1 MKMIDRNKVM
11 KGIFCVMILAIIV
24 TLMITAKG
32 QSAEVFAKN
41 DEKEKIYVSCDG
53 DPTNDGKSSDSPL
66 DFHSCFDDSGTLNPD
81 FSGKI
86 LVLCGDFTNID
97 VNYITI
103 DQEVELIGD
112 EAVFDDTTFMICSDN
127 VTLKNLDIT
136 QDSDIYAIYA
146 EDCQNVTI
154 EGNTIHMAALEGFD
168 SYAIY
173 AMDCNDLVIR
183 DNTIYYVGNT
193 DGTVV
198 NNAVHIEA
206 IEDDGN
212 VLVED
217 NTFDITLPSVDL
229 QYDPDTWVPKT
240 FSEGLVFE
248 GCAELTVS
256 NNDID
261 VRSNNKI
268 GSYDSLYGVSVRNT
282 DKEDKEPREMEV
294 LMEDNSIT
302 VSGEMYTYAVN
313 FDAHSLF
320 NFDDLMIRFSL
331 KNNTIKAS
339 GDYFAECMALQDM
352 VMGDVEGNELY
363 ADASEINY
371 GINVYP
377 YYGPNDEMSIVN
389 NSITGKGRYS
399 AGMEILPC
407 EDVQIIGNEIHSLGS
422 NALDDD
428 GKEVPTGDALIPKRT
443 SPAIILKTRGD
454 IALVSGNEIESGGA
468 GMILGSGYGTEVTVV
483 DNDITVS
490 DAKYGMALFDND
502 GELVIEDNRL
512 SVTTLEDDEGYGIYS
527 DNSDSF
533 VICDNTIEYIGR
545 SDGVKGH
552 YNNAM
557 YVSGREGASNIKIAE
572 NILDMSLMT
581 EKMSDQQPLNDSQ
594 EPERPLLGG
603 LVFDGCDNLEILDNT
618 IGMKVV
624 DGCMLFDDLY
634 GIDLM
639 LLKAEPKDDLNQAVV
654 TGNSITSP
662 GTGIHCVV
670 PSKITDNWVLA
681 DNEYTVDVFAED
693 KDEKNASIV
702 TGNKLRAKERW
713 GDSSVHATDV
723 DTVRNNKDISH
734 RHVFSYSVSENEIT
748 ATCSGD
754 DDCDIITSPT
764 LVISAPTDLK
774 YDGNTKAATI
784 NDDLDKT
791 AFPDTYVVRY
801 YRGGNEIEAQDVKN
815 AGSYMAKVTVGTVTA
830 EIPFTILKAKP
841 VYEKPEGLY
850 AFVGQTLADVTL
862 PEYWSWSDASTSVG
876 SAGEK
881 LFPAVM
887 TPADKVNYDEVT
899 EELTVLVKTEDKD
912 SSSSSS
918 SGKDSSS
925 SSGKSS
931 SSSSGKDSSSSSS
944 DKDSSSSS
952 TKSDSSGSGKIVKKE
967 VDPVSISV
975 GEQTSKAGI
984 RFEYTAEVA
993 YSGEKLTPEIIGM
1006 TTDTSDLVNVAKQ
1019 SVEKSAGTTADPK
1032 TVNSL
1037 FEVFYKIKGK
1047 GDAGEISII
1056 AKIKFDK
1063 KKAKE
1068 LGMGKDDIK
1077 AFTKAVKVLNKSLK
1091 QNPIKIKVAKV
1102 NLADCFEKIDAS
1114 INAKGK
1120 LKVRSLTV
1128 KLSGKSISLKKKD
1141 YKIVSVDTKKNTV
1154 TLEGLKNFEG
1164 TITVSL

>member
-1 MKMIDRNKVM
+1 MKMNDRNKVM
-11 KGIFCVMILAIIV
+11 KVILCAVTFAIIIA
-24 TLMITAKG
+24 LMVMDQG
-32 QSAEVFAKN
+32 HSAEVFAKN

-66 DFHSCFDDSGTLNPD
+66 DFHSCFDDSGTLNPG

-136 QDSDIYAIYA
+136 QASDIYAIYA

-154 EGNTIHMAALEGFD
+154 EGNTIDMIALEGFD

-173 AMDCNDLVIR
+173 AMDCNALVIR

-198 NNAVHIEA
+198 NNAVRIEA
-206 IEDDGN
+206 IEDDGDA
-212 VLVED
+212 LVED
-217 NTFDITLPSVDL
+217 NTFDITLPSVAV
-229 QYDPDTWVPKT
+229 QYDPDTWEPKQT
-240 FSEGLVFE
+240 SEGLVFE

-302 VSGEMYTYAVN
+302 VSGETYTYAVY
-313 FDAHSLF
+313 FDSYSF
-320 NFDDLMIRFSL
+320 NFDDLMISFSL
-331 KNNTIKAS
+331 KNNNIKAS
-339 GDYFAECMALQDM
+339 GDYLAECMALQDI

-371 GINVYP
+371 GIYVYP

-428 GKEVPTGDALIPKRT
+428 GKEVLTGDALIPKRT
-443 SPAIILKTRGD
+443 SPAIILKARGD

-490 DAKYGMALFDND
+490 DAKYGMALFDNE
-502 GELVIEDNRL
+502 GELVVEDNRL

-581 EKMSDQQPLNDSQ
+581 EKMSDQQPVSDSLD
-594 EPERPLLGG
+594 PERPLLGG
-603 LVFDGCDNLEILDNT
+603 LVFDGCDNLEALDNT

-624 DGCMLFDDLY
+624 DGCMLCDELY

-639 LLKAEPKDDLNQAVV
+639 LLNAKPKNDLNQAVV
-654 TGNSITSP
+654 KGNSITSP

-734 RHVFSYSVSENEIT
+734 RHVFSYSVSENVIT

-784 NDDLDKT
+784 NKDLDKT

-815 AGSYMAKVTVGTVTA
+815 AGSYTAKVTVGTVTA

-841 VYEKPEGLY
+841 IYEKPEGLY

-862 PEYWSWSDASTSVG
+862 PEYWSWTDASTSVG

-925 SSGKSS
+925 SS
-931 SSSSGKDSSSSSS
+931 S

-967 VDPVSISV
+967 VDPVSISTS
-975 GEQTSKAGI
+975 GQTSKAGI
-984 RFEYTAEVA
+984 RFEYIAEVA
-993 YSGEKLTPEIIGM
+993 YSGEKLTPEIVGL

-1128 KLSGKSISLKKKD
+1128 KLSGKSISLKNKD